1 MNVIQGFVSVVG
13 RLLLVALFLM
23 AAANK
28 IANYPKFVAVMEGEG
43 VPQPGLLLA
52 GAIAFLIG
60 GGLMVLTGFQGRFGA
75 LLLAIFLGM
84 ATYYFHDFWTIDQ
97 AKLEG
102 NQQQYGWME
111 KLSDAEKETVV
122 KNVQE
127 QEMVSFFKNLSML
140 GAMIFILGNGT
151 GAGSI
156 EGANSSATPSRPV
169 RKGDF

>member
-1 MNVIQGFVSVVG
+1 MNVIQGIVSVTG

-28 IANYPKFVAVMEGEG
+28 IANYPSFVAIMESEG
-43 VPQPGLLLA
+43 LPQPGLLLA

-84 ATYYFHDFWTIDQ
+84 ATYYFHDFWTFDQ
-97 AKLEG
+97 AKLEA
-102 NQQQYGWME
+102 NRQQYSWME
-111 KLSDAEKETVV
+111 KLSDEEKQTVV
-122 KNVQE
+122 KNVQQ
-127 QEMVSFFKNLSML
+127 QEMTSFFKNLSML
-140 GAMIFILGNGT
+140 GAMVFILGNGT

-156 EGANSSATPSRPV
+156 EGGHSSEKKPV
-169 RKGDF
+169 RQGDF